1 MQGAMLKKIHGYLK
15 LFGINLKVFAL
26 SIAGLP
32 VYLRNFNLLKKQIE
46 QGNNEFPLG
55 DNFPCL
61 SDRYEDAGVLPL
73 HYLHQDRYV
82 ASRIFQLN
90 PEKHVDIGSR
100 IDGFIASVSV
110 FRTIEV
116 FDIRPV
122 SYSLPNVVFR
132 QADLMD
138 TGRVPADYCDSLS
151 SLHAI
156 EHFGLGRYGD
166 PVNINGHKTAIESIY
181 QMLKPGGRFYFSV
194 PIGKQRIEYD
204 AHRVFSVSYLLELFQ
219 SKFEVDRFSFI
230 DDENTLHENAELNNE
245 LLARVNQF
253 TFGCGIFELIKK

>member
-1 MQGAMLKKIHGYLK
+1 MLKKIHGYLK
-15 LFGINLKVFAL
+15 LFGINVKVLAH
-26 SIAGLP
+26 SVAGLP
-32 VYLRNFNLLKKQIE
+32 VYLKNFDHLKKQIE
-46 QGNNEFPLG
+46 QGNHEFPLG
-55 DNFPCL
+55 DKFPCL

-122 SYSLPNVVFR
+122 SYSLPNVIFR

-138 TGRVPADYCDSLS
+138 TVKVPEGCCDSIS

-181 QMLKPGGRFYFSV
+181 KMLKPGGRFYFSV
-194 PIGKQRIEYD
+194 PVGRQRIEYD
-204 AHRVFSVSYLLELFQ
+204 AHRVFSVTYLLDLFK
-219 SKFEVDRFSFI
+219 SKFDVDRFSFI
-230 DDENTLHENAELNNE
+230 DDENILHENAELNNE
-245 LLARVNQF
+245 LISKVDRF
-253 TFGCGIFELIKK
+253 SFGCGIFELIKK